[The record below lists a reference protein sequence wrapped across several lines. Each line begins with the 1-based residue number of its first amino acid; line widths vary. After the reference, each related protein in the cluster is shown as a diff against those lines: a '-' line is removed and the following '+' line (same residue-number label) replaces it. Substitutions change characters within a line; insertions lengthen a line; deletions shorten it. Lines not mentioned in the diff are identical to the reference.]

1 MSMKMPRPSEAS
13 VKAHREW
20 SNAVD
25 DLNALNQKH
34 QSDLFL
40 AEAFKRPKPSM
51 SEADKAKLAEL
62 QATIARLE
70 PLVERD
76 FPL

>member
-20 SNAVD
+20 SSAVD
-25 DLNALNQKH
+25 DLNALNNRHRGEVTMAK
-34 QSDLFL
+34 
-40 AEAFKRPKPSM
+40 AFNQPKPSM

-70 PLVERD
+70 PIVERD

>member
-1 MSMKMPRPSEAS
+1 MSMSKPKPSAES
-13 VKAHREW
+13 VKVWREW

-25 DLNALNQKH
+25 DLNSLNNRH
-34 QSDLFL
+34 RGEATM